1 MRKSAAR
8 NGRSIMKFLYDYF
21 PLILFFVAFKVYG
34 IYTATAVAIAAS
46 FFQVGYFWIRHRRF
60 ENMHLVTL
68 GVITVFGG
76 LTLILHDDTFIKW
89 KPTIAYWVL
98 AIVFI
103 GSQFIGK
110 KTLLQRMLGKQIVM
124 PKRIWIQ
131 QNIMWAI
138 FFIVLGGLNIYV
150 AFYYALDQDPET
162 RTNTWV
168 NFKLFGTL
176 GLTLVFIVVQAL
188 FMAKHIQQ
196 KEQPPKEEQ

>member
-1 MRKSAAR
+1 
-8 NGRSIMKFLYDYF
+8 MKFLYDYF
-21 PLILFFVAFKVYG
+21 PLILFFVVFKTYD

-76 LTLILHDDTFIKW
+76 LTLILQDDTFIKW

-124 PKRIWIQ
+124 PKRIWVQ

-162 RTNTWV
+162 RINTWV

>member
-1 MRKSAAR
+1 
-8 NGRSIMKFLYDYF
+8 MKFLYDYF
-21 PLILFFVAFKVYG
+21 PLILFFVVFKTYD
-34 IYTATAVAIAAS
+34 IYTATAVAIVAS
-46 FFQVGYFWIRHRRF
+46 FIQVGYFWIRHRRF

-110 KTLLQRMLGKQIVM
+110 KTLLERMLGKQIAM
-124 PKRIWIQ
+124 PKRIWTQ
-131 QNIMWAI
+131 QNIMWAV
-138 FFIVLGGLNIYV
+138 FFILLGCLNIYV

-176 GLTLVFIVVQAL
+176 GLTLIFIVVQAL

>member
-1 MRKSAAR
+1 
-8 NGRSIMKFLYDYF
+8 MKFLYDYF
-21 PLILFFVAFKVYG
+21 PLILFFVVFKTYD
-34 IYTATAVAIAAS
+34 IYTATAVAIVAS
-46 FFQVGYFWIRHRRF
+46 FIQVGYFWIRHRRF

-110 KTLLQRMLGKQIVM
+110 KTLLERMLGKQIAM
-124 PKRIWIQ
+124 PKRIWTQ
-131 QNIMWAI
+131 QNIMWAV
-138 FFIVLGGLNIYV
+138 FFILLGCLNIYV
-150 AFYYALDQDPET
+150 AFYYALDQNPET

-176 GLTLVFIVVQAL
+176 GLTLIFIVVQAL

>member
-1 MRKSAAR
+1 
-8 NGRSIMKFLYDYF
+8 MKFLYDYF

-46 FFQVGYFWIRHRRF
+46 FVQVGYFWMRHRRF

-103 GSQFIGK
+103 GSHFIGK

-131 QNIMWAI
+131 QNIMWAV

>member
-1 MRKSAAR
+1 
-8 NGRSIMKFLYDYF
+8 MKFLYDYF
-21 PLILFFVAFKVYG
+21 PLILFFVVFKTYD
-34 IYTATAVAIAAS
+34 IYTATAVAIVAS
-46 FFQVGYFWIRHRRF
+46 FIQVGYFWIRHRRF

-110 KTLLQRMLGKQIVM
+110 KTLLERMLGKQIAM
-124 PKRIWIQ
+124 PKCIWTQ
-131 QNIMWAI
+131 QNIMWAV
-138 FFIVLGGLNIYV
+138 FFILLGCLNIYV

-176 GLTLVFIVVQAL
+176 GLTLIFIVVQAL

>member
-1 MRKSAAR
+1 
-8 NGRSIMKFLYDYF
+8 MKFLYDYF
-21 PLILFFVAFKVYG
+21 PLILFFVVFKTYD
-34 IYTATAVAIAAS
+34 IYTATAVAIVAS
-46 FFQVGYFWIRHRRF
+46 FVQVGYFWIRHRRF

-110 KTLLQRMLGKQIVM
+110 KTLLERMLGKQIAM
-124 PKRIWIQ
+124 PKRIWTQ
-131 QNIMWAI
+131 QNLLWAV
-138 FFIVLGGLNIYV
+138 FFILLGCLNIYV

-196 KEQPPKEEQ
+196 KEQPPKEDP

>member
-1 MRKSAAR
+1 
-8 NGRSIMKFLYDYF
+8 MKFLYDYF
-21 PLILFFVAFKVYG
+21 PLILFFVAFKIYG

-46 FFQVGYFWIRHRRF
+46 FVQVGYYWMRHRRF

-76 LTLILHDDTFIKW
+76 LTLILHDETFIKW

-98 AIVFI
+98 AMVFI

-110 KTLLQRMLGKQIVM
+110 KTLLQRMLGKQIAM
-124 PKRIWIQ
+124 PKRIWTQ
-131 QNIMWAI
+131 QNILWAV
-138 FFIVLGGLNIYV
+138 FFIALGGLNIYV

>member
-1 MRKSAAR
+1 
-8 NGRSIMKFLYDYF
+8 MKFLYDYF

-46 FFQVGYFWIRHRRF
+46 FIQVGYYWMRHRRF

-103 GSQFIGK
+103 GSHFIGK

-131 QNIMWAI
+131 QNIMWTI

-176 GLTLVFIVVQAL
+176 GLTVVFIVVQAL

-196 KEQPPKEEQ
+196 KEQPPEEEQ

>member
-1 MRKSAAR
+1 
-8 NGRSIMKFLYDYF
+8 MKFLYDYF
-21 PLILFFVAFKVYG
+21 PLILFFVVFKTYD
-34 IYTATAVAIAAS
+34 IYTATAVAIVAS
-46 FFQVGYFWIRHRRF
+46 FVQVGYFWMRHRRF

-110 KTLLQRMLGKQIVM
+110 KTLLERMLGKQITM
-124 PKRIWIQ
+124 PKRIWTQ
-131 QNIMWAI
+131 QNLLWAV
-138 FFIVLGGLNIYV
+138 FFILLGCLNIYV
-150 AFYYALDQDPET
+150 AFYYALDQDPAT

-176 GLTLVFIVVQAL
+176 GLTLIFIVVQAL

-196 KEQPPKEEQ
+196 KEQPSKEEQ